1 MPALILC
8 TLMSVYTT
16 VTQAQLTD
24 WLKNYSLGALQHMQ
38 GILSGIENTN
48 YFVTTSQGKY
58 VLTLFEHMGAVEL
71 PYYAQLMAHLAARGF
86 ACPTPVAN
94 CHGEFIGELNGK
106 PALLV
111 TCLLG
116 ESVVHVSPAQCGQVG
131 AALAQLHHAGQ
142 GFTLRMLNPRGPH
155 WWKSY
160 LQLLRRKVASA
171 ELRLIESEIDFQAQ
185 HAHAD
190 LPRGVI
196 HGDLFRD
203 NVLFECI
210 ASVGVDNALQHNNA
224 SAGGG
229 NAAQQHNNANTGSVN
244 DLPGNISSKPGRIG
258 GVIDFYFAGD
268 DALLLDVAVTAN
280 DWCLRPNATLDV
292 DQLAALLRGYRPDNK
307 YSDAEKTAWPILLRA
322 AALRTWLGRLG
333 YNHFPLQGE
342 MTFTKDAGLY
352 QRLLQQHID
361 APIQIDALM

>member
-1 MPALILC
+1 MRRTLLC
-8 TLMSVYTT
+8 ADTLHALMSVYTT
-16 VTQAQLTD
+16 VTRAQLTE
-24 WLKNYSLGALQHMQ
+24 WLKNYSLGELQHMQ

-48 YFVTTSQGKY
+48 YFVTTSRGKY
-58 VLTLFEHMGAVEL
+58 VLTLFEHMGAAEL

-111 TCLLG
+111 TCLSG

-131 AALAQLHHAGQ
+131 TVLAQLHLAGQ
-142 GFTLRMLNPRGPH
+142 GFTQGMLNPRGPH

-160 LQLLRRKVASA
+160 LQLLRRKVSPV

-203 NVLFECI
+203 NVLFER
-210 ASVGVDNALQHNNA
+210 VDNT
-224 SAGGG
+224 GG
-229 NAAQQHNNANTGSVN
+229 VN
-244 DLPGNISSKPGRIG
+244 DLPENISSKHGRIG

-280 DWCLRPNATLDV
+280 DWCLRPNATMNV
-292 DQLAALLRGYRPDNK
+292 DQLTALLRGYRPDNK
-307 YSDAEKTAWPILLRA
+307 YSDAEKMAWPILLRA

-361 APIQIDALM
+361 APIHIAALM

>member
-1 MPALILC
+1 MRRTLLC
-8 TLMSVYTT
+8 GDTLHALMSVYTT
-16 VTQAQLTD
+16 VTRAQLTE
-24 WLKNYSLGALQHMQ
+24 WLKNYSLGDLQHMQ

-48 YFVTTSQGKY
+48 YFVTTSRGKY
-58 VLTLFEHMGAVEL
+58 VLTLFEHMGVAEL

-111 TCLLG
+111 TCLPG
-116 ESVVHVSPAQCGQVG
+116 ESVVHVSPTQCGQVG
-131 AALAQLHHAGQ
+131 TVLAQLHHAGQ
-142 GFTLRMLNPRGPH
+142 GFTQRMLNPRGPH

-160 LQLLRRKVASA
+160 LQLLRSKVAPV
-171 ELRLIESEIDFQAQ
+171 ELRLIESEIHFQAQ

-190 LPRGVI
+190 LPHGVI

-203 NVLFECI
+203 NVLFER
-210 ASVGVDNALQHNNA
+210 VDNT
-224 SAGGG
+224 GG
-229 NAAQQHNNANTGSVN
+229 VN
-244 DLPGNISSKPGRIG
+244 DLPGNMSSKHGRIG

-280 DWCLRPNATLDV
+280 DWCLRPDATLDIE
-292 DQLAALLRGYRPDNK
+292 QLAALLRGYRPDNK

-333 YNHFPLQGE
+333 YNYFPLQGE

-361 APIQIDALM
+361 APIHIDALM

>member
-1 MPALILC
+1 MRRTLLC
-8 TLMSVYTT
+8 GDTLHALMSVYTT
-16 VTQAQLTD
+16 VTRAQLTE
-24 WLKNYSLGALQHMQ
+24 WLKNYSLGDLQHMQ

-48 YFVTTSQGKY
+48 YFVTTSRGKY
-58 VLTLFEHMGAVEL
+58 VLTLFEHMGVAEL

-111 TCLLG
+111 TCLPG
-116 ESVVHVSPAQCGQVG
+116 ESVVHVSTAQCGQVG

-142 GFTLRMLNPRGPH
+142 GFTQRMLNPRGPH

-160 LQLLRRKVASA
+160 LQLLRSKVAPA
-171 ELRLIESEIDFQAQ
+171 ELRLIESEIHFQAQ

-190 LPRGVI
+190 LPHGVI

-203 NVLFECI
+203 NVLFER
-210 ASVGVDNALQHNNA
+210 VDNT
-224 SAGGG
+224 GGV
-229 NAAQQHNNANTGSVN
+229 H
-244 DLPGNISSKPGRIG
+244 DLPGNISSKHGRIG

-280 DWCLRPNATLDV
+280 DWCLRPDATLDIE
-292 DQLAALLRGYRPDNK
+292 QLAALLRGYRPDNK

-333 YNHFPLQGE
+333 YNYFPLQGE

-361 APIQIDALM
+361 APIHIAALM

>member
-1 MPALILC
+1 MRRTLLC
-8 TLMSVYTT
+8 GDTLHALMSVYTT
-16 VTQAQLTD
+16 VTRAQLTE
-24 WLKNYSLGALQHMQ
+24 WLKNYSLGDLQHMQ

-48 YFVTTSQGKY
+48 YFVTTSRGKY
-58 VLTLFEHMGAVEL
+58 VLTLFEHMGVVEL

-111 TCLLG
+111 TCLPG

-131 AALAQLHHAGQ
+131 AVLAQLHHAGQ
-142 GFTLRMLNPRGPH
+142 GFAQRMLNPRGPH

-160 LQLLRRKVASA
+160 LQLLRSKVAPA
-171 ELRLIESEIDFQAQ
+171 ELRLIESEIHFQAQ

-190 LPRGVI
+190 LPHGVI

-203 NVLFECI
+203 NILFER
-210 ASVGVDNALQHNNA
+210 VDNT
-224 SAGGG
+224 GG
-229 NAAQQHNNANTGSVN
+229 VN
-244 DLPGNISSKPGRIG
+244 DLPGNISSKHGRIG

-280 DWCLRPNATLDV
+280 DWCLRPDATLDV
-292 DQLAALLRGYRPDNK
+292 EQLAALLRGYRPDNK

-361 APIQIDALM
+361 APIHIDTLI

>member
-1 MPALILC
+1 
-8 TLMSVYTT
+8 MSVYTT
-16 VTQAQLTD
+16 VTQTQLTE
-24 WLKNYSLGALQHMQ
+24 WLKNYSLGGLQNMQ

-48 YFVTTSQGKY
+48 YFVTTSRGKY
-58 VLTLFEHMGAVEL
+58 VLTLFEHMSAAEL
-71 PYYAQLMAHLAARGF
+71 PYYAQLMAHLASRGF

-94 CHGEFIGELNGK
+94 SHGKFIGELNGK

-111 TCLLG
+111 TCLPG
-116 ESVVHVSPAQCGQVG
+116 ESVVHVSPMQCGQVG

-142 GFTLRMLNPRGPH
+142 GFTQRMLNPRGPH

-160 LQLLRRKVASA
+160 LQLLRRKVTPA

-185 HAHAD
+185 HVHAD

-203 NVLFECI
+203 NVLFER
-210 ASVGVDNALQHNNA
+210 VDNTGSGNALQRNNVN
-224 SAGGG
+224 AGGI
-229 NAAQQHNNANTGSVN
+229 N

>member
-1 MPALILC
+1 MRRTLLC
-8 TLMSVYTT
+8 GDTLHALMSVYTT
-16 VTQAQLTD
+16 VTRAQLTE
-24 WLKNYSLGALQHMQ
+24 WLKNYSLGDLQHMQ

-48 YFVTTSQGKY
+48 YFVTTSRGKY
-58 VLTLFEHMGAVEL
+58 VLTLFEHMGVAEL

-111 TCLLG
+111 TCLPG
-116 ESVVHVSPAQCGQVG
+116 ESVVHVSPTQCGQVG
-131 AALAQLHHAGQ
+131 TVLAQLHHAGQ
-142 GFTLRMLNPRGPH
+142 GFTQRMLNPRGPH

-160 LQLLRRKVASA
+160 LQLLRSKVAPV
-171 ELRLIESEIDFQAQ
+171 ELRLIESEIHFQAQ

-190 LPRGVI
+190 LPHGVI

-203 NVLFECI
+203 NVLFER
-210 ASVGVDNALQHNNA
+210 VDNT
-224 SAGGG
+224 GGV
-229 NAAQQHNNANTGSVN
+229 H
-244 DLPGNISSKPGRIG
+244 DLPGNISSKHGRIG

-280 DWCLRPNATLDV
+280 DWCLRPDATLDIE
-292 DQLAALLRGYRPDNK
+292 QLAALLRGYRPDNK

-333 YNHFPLQGE
+333 YNYFPLQGE

-361 APIQIDALM
+361 APIHIDALM

>member
-1 MPALILC
+1 
-8 TLMSVYTT
+8 
-16 VTQAQLTD
+16 
-24 WLKNYSLGALQHMQ
+24 
-38 GILSGIENTN
+38 
-48 YFVTTSQGKY
+48 
-58 VLTLFEHMGAVEL
+58 HMGVAEL

-94 CHGEFIGELNGK
+94 SHGEFIGELNGK

-111 TCLLG
+111 TCLPG

-131 AALAQLHHAGQ
+131 TVLAQLHHAGQ
-142 GFTLRMLNPRGPH
+142 GFTQRMLNPRGPH

-160 LQLLRRKVASA
+160 LQLLRRKVTPA

-196 HGDLFRD
+196 R
-203 NVLFECI
+203 
-210 ASVGVDNALQHNNA
+210 
-224 SAGGG
+224 
-229 NAAQQHNNANTGSVN
+229 NNANTSGVN
-244 DLPGNISSKPGRIG
+244 DLPGNISSKYGRIG

-280 DWCLRPNATLDV
+280 DWCLRPNATLNV
-292 DQLAALLRGYRPDNK
+292 DQLTALLRGYRPDGK
-307 YSDAEKTAWPILLRA
+307 YSDAEKTAWPVLLRA

-361 APIQIDALM
+361 APIHIATLM

>member
-1 MPALILC
+1 MRRTLLC
-8 TLMSVYTT
+8 GDTLHALMSVYTT
-16 VTQAQLTD
+16 VTRAQLTE
-24 WLKNYSLGALQHMQ
+24 WLKNYSLGDLQHMQ

-58 VLTLFEHMGAVEL
+58 VLTLFEHMGVAEL

-111 TCLLG
+111 TCLPG
-116 ESVVHVSPAQCGQVG
+116 ESVVHVSPTQCGQVG
-131 AALAQLHHAGQ
+131 TVLAQLHHAGQ
-142 GFTLRMLNPRGPH
+142 GFTQRMLNPRGPH

-160 LQLLRRKVASA
+160 LQLLRSKVAPA
-171 ELRLIESEIDFQAQ
+171 ELRLIESEIHFQAQ

-190 LPRGVI
+190 LPHGVI

-203 NVLFECI
+203 NVLFER
-210 ASVGVDNALQHNNA
+210 VDNT
-224 SAGGG
+224 GG
-229 NAAQQHNNANTGSVN
+229 VN
-244 DLPGNISSKPGRIG
+244 DLPGNISSKHGRIG

-280 DWCLRPNATLDV
+280 DWCLRPDATLDV
-292 DQLAALLRGYRPDNK
+292 EQLAALLRGYRPDNK

-361 APIQIDALM
+361 APIHIDALM

>member
-1 MPALILC
+1 MRRTLLC
-8 TLMSVYTT
+8 GDTLHALMSVYTT
-16 VTQAQLTD
+16 VTRAQLTE
-24 WLKNYSLGALQHMQ
+24 WLKNYSLGDLQHMQ

-48 YFVTTSQGKY
+48 YFVTTSRGKY
-58 VLTLFEHMGAVEL
+58 VLTLFEHMGVAEL

-111 TCLLG
+111 TCLPG
-116 ESVVHVSPAQCGQVG
+116 ESVVHVSPTQCGQVG
-131 AALAQLHHAGQ
+131 TVLAQVHHAGQ
-142 GFTLRMLNPRGPH
+142 GFTQRMLNPRGPH

-171 ELRLIESEIDFQAQ
+171 ELRLIESEIHFQAQ

-190 LPRGVI
+190 LPHGVI

-203 NVLFECI
+203 NVLFER
-210 ASVGVDNALQHNNA
+210 VDNT
-224 SAGGG
+224 GG
-229 NAAQQHNNANTGSVN
+229 VN
-244 DLPGNISSKPGRIG
+244 DLPGNISSKHGRIG

-280 DWCLRPNATLDV
+280 DWCLRPDATLDV
-292 DQLAALLRGYRPDNK
+292 EQLAALLRGYRPDNK
-307 YSDAEKTAWPILLRA
+307 YSDAEKTAWPSLLRA

-361 APIQIDALM
+361 APIHIAALM

>member
-1 MPALILC
+1 MRRTLLC
-8 TLMSVYTT
+8 GDTLHALMSVYTT
-16 VTQAQLTD
+16 VTRAQLTE
-24 WLKNYSLGALQHMQ
+24 WLKNYSLGDLQHMQ

-48 YFVTTSQGKY
+48 YFVTTSRGKY
-58 VLTLFEHMGAVEL
+58 VLTLFEHMGVAEL

-111 TCLLG
+111 TCLPG
-116 ESVVHVSPAQCGQVG
+116 ESVVHVSTAQCGQVG

-142 GFTLRMLNPRGPH
+142 GFTQRMLNPRGPH

-160 LQLLRRKVASA
+160 LQLLRSKVAPV
-171 ELRLIESEIDFQAQ
+171 ELRLIESEIHFQAQ

-190 LPRGVI
+190 LPHGVI

-203 NVLFECI
+203 NVLFER
-210 ASVGVDNALQHNNA
+210 VDNT
-224 SAGGG
+224 GG
-229 NAAQQHNNANTGSVN
+229 VN
-244 DLPGNISSKPGRIG
+244 DLPGNMSSKHGRIG

-280 DWCLRPNATLDV
+280 DWCLRPDATLDV
-292 DQLAALLRGYRPDNK
+292 EQLAALLRGYRPDNR

-361 APIQIDALM
+361 APIHIAALM

>member
-1 MPALILC
+1 MRRTLLC
-8 TLMSVYTT
+8 GDTLHALMSVYTT
-16 VTQAQLTD
+16 VTRAQLTE
-24 WLKNYSLGALQHMQ
+24 WLKNYSLGDLQHMQ

-48 YFVTTSQGKY
+48 YFVTTSRGKY
-58 VLTLFEHMGAVEL
+58 VLTLFEHMGVAEL

-111 TCLLG
+111 TCLPG
-116 ESVVHVSPAQCGQVG
+116 ESVVHVSPTQCGQVG
-131 AALAQLHHAGQ
+131 TVLAQLHHAGQ
-142 GFTLRMLNPRGPH
+142 GFTQRMLNPRGPH

-160 LQLLRRKVASA
+160 LQLLRSKVAPA
-171 ELRLIESEIDFQAQ
+171 ELRLIESEIHFQAQ

-190 LPRGVI
+190 LPHGVI

-203 NVLFECI
+203 NVLFER
-210 ASVGVDNALQHNNA
+210 VDNT
-224 SAGGG
+224 GGV
-229 NAAQQHNNANTGSVN
+229 H
-244 DLPGNISSKPGRIG
+244 DLPGNISSKHGRIG

-280 DWCLRPNATLDV
+280 DWCLRPDATLDV
-292 DQLAALLRGYRPDNK
+292 EQLAALLRGYRPDNK

-361 APIQIDALM
+361 APIHIAALM

>member
-1 MPALILC
+1 MRRTLLC
-8 TLMSVYTT
+8 GDTLHALMSVYTT
-16 VTQAQLTD
+16 VTRAQLTE
-24 WLKNYSLGALQHMQ
+24 WLKNYSLGDLQHMQ

-58 VLTLFEHMGAVEL
+58 VLTLFEHMGVAEL

-94 CHGEFIGELNGK
+94 SHGEFIGELNGK

-111 TCLLG
+111 TCLPG
-116 ESVVHVSPAQCGQVG
+116 ESVVHVSTAQCGQVG

-142 GFTLRMLNPRGPH
+142 GFTQRMLNPRGPH

-160 LQLLRRKVASA
+160 LQLLRSKVAPA
-171 ELRLIESEIDFQAQ
+171 ELRLIESEIHFQAQ

-190 LPRGVI
+190 LPHGVI

-203 NVLFECI
+203 NVLFER
-210 ASVGVDNALQHNNA
+210 VDNT
-224 SAGGG
+224 GGV
-229 NAAQQHNNANTGSVN
+229 H
-244 DLPGNISSKPGRIG
+244 DLPGNISSKHGRIG

-280 DWCLRPNATLDV
+280 DWCLRPDATLDV
-292 DQLAALLRGYRPDNK
+292 EQLAALLRGYRPDNK

-333 YNHFPLQGE
+333 YNYFPLQGE

-361 APIQIDALM
+361 APIHIDALM

>member
-1 MPALILC
+1 MRRTLLC
-8 TLMSVYTT
+8 GDTLHALMSVYTT
-16 VTQAQLTD
+16 VTRAQLTE
-24 WLKNYSLGALQHMQ
+24 WLKNYSLGDLQHMQ

-48 YFVTTSQGKY
+48 YFVTTSRGKY
-58 VLTLFEHMGAVEL
+58 VLTLFEHMGVAEL

-94 CHGEFIGELNGK
+94 SHGEFIGELNGK

-111 TCLLG
+111 TCLPG
-116 ESVVHVSPAQCGQVG
+116 ESVVHVSPTQCGQVG
-131 AALAQLHHAGQ
+131 TVLAQLHHAGQ
-142 GFTLRMLNPRGPH
+142 GFTQRMLNPRGPH

-160 LQLLRRKVASA
+160 LQLLRSKVAPA
-171 ELRLIESEIDFQAQ
+171 ELRLIESEIHFQAQ

-190 LPRGVI
+190 LPHGVI

-203 NVLFECI
+203 NVLFER
-210 ASVGVDNALQHNNA
+210 VDNT
-224 SAGGG
+224 GG
-229 NAAQQHNNANTGSVN
+229 VN
-244 DLPGNISSKPGRIG
+244 DLPGNISSKHGRIG

-280 DWCLRPNATLDV
+280 DWCLRPDATLDV
-292 DQLAALLRGYRPDNK
+292 EQLAALLRGYRPDNR

-361 APIQIDALM
+361 APIHIAALM

>member
-1 MPALILC
+1 MRRTLLC
-8 TLMSVYTT
+8 GDTLHALMSVYTT
-16 VTQAQLTD
+16 VTHAQLTE
-24 WLKNYSLGALQHMQ
+24 WLKNYSLGDLQHMQ

-48 YFVTTSQGKY
+48 YFVTTSRGKY
-58 VLTLFEHMGAVEL
+58 VLTLFEHMGVAEL

-111 TCLLG
+111 TCLPG
-116 ESVVHVSPAQCGQVG
+116 ESVVHVSPTQCGQVG
-131 AALAQLHHAGQ
+131 TVLAQLHHAGQ
-142 GFTLRMLNPRGPH
+142 GFTQRMLNPRGPH

-160 LQLLRRKVASA
+160 LQLLRSKVAPV
-171 ELRLIESEIDFQAQ
+171 ELRLIESEIHFQAQ

-190 LPRGVI
+190 LPHGVI

-203 NVLFECI
+203 NVLFER
-210 ASVGVDNALQHNNA
+210 VDNT
-224 SAGGG
+224 GGV
-229 NAAQQHNNANTGSVN
+229 H
-244 DLPGNISSKPGRIG
+244 DLPGNISSKHGRIG

-280 DWCLRPNATLDV
+280 DWCLRPDATLDIE
-292 DQLAALLRGYRPDNK
+292 QLAALLRGYRPDNK

-333 YNHFPLQGE
+333 YNYFPLQGE

-361 APIQIDALM
+361 APIHIDALM

>member
-1 MPALILC
+1 MRRTLLC
-8 TLMSVYTT
+8 GDTLHALMSVYTT
-16 VTQAQLTD
+16 VTRAQLTE
-24 WLKNYSLGALQHMQ
+24 WLKNYSLGDLQHMQ

-48 YFVTTSQGKY
+48 YFVTTSRGKY
-58 VLTLFEHMGAVEL
+58 VLTLFEHMGVAEL

-94 CHGEFIGELNGK
+94 SHGEFIGELNGK

-111 TCLLG
+111 TCLPG
-116 ESVVHVSPAQCGQVG
+116 ESVVHVSTAQCGQVG

-142 GFTLRMLNPRGPH
+142 GFTQRMLNPRGPH

-160 LQLLRRKVASA
+160 LQLLRSKVAPA
-171 ELRLIESEIDFQAQ
+171 ELRLIESEIHFQAQ

-190 LPRGVI
+190 LPHGVI

-203 NVLFECI
+203 NVLFER
-210 ASVGVDNALQHNNA
+210 VDNT
-224 SAGGG
+224 GGV
-229 NAAQQHNNANTGSVN
+229 H
-244 DLPGNISSKPGRIG
+244 DLPGNISSKHGRIG

-280 DWCLRPNATLDV
+280 DWCLRPDATLDIE
-292 DQLAALLRGYRPDNK
+292 QLAALLRGYRPDNK

-333 YNHFPLQGE
+333 YNYFPLQGE

-361 APIQIDALM
+361 APIHIDALM

>member
-1 MPALILC
+1 
-8 TLMSVYTT
+8 MSVYTT
-16 VTQAQLTD
+16 VTQTQLTE
-24 WLKNYSLGALQHMQ
+24 WLKNYSLGDLQHMQ

-48 YFVTTSQGKY
+48 YFVTTSRGKY
-58 VLTLFEHMGAVEL
+58 VLTLFEHMGAAEL
-71 PYYAQLMAHLAARGF
+71 PYYAQLMSHLAGRGF

-94 CHGEFIGELNGK
+94 SHGEFIGELNGK

-111 TCLLG
+111 TCLPG
-116 ESVVHVSPAQCGQVG
+116 ESVVHVSPMQCRQVG

-142 GFTLRMLNPRGPH
+142 GFTQRMLNPRGPH

-160 LQLLRRKVASA
+160 LQLLRRKVTPA

-210 ASVGVDNALQHNNA
+210 ASVGDDKAMHQHNNFN
-224 SAGGG
+224 AGGD
-229 NAAQQHNNANTGSVN
+229 NATQQHNNANTGSAN
-244 DLPGNISSKPGRIG
+244 DLPGNISSKHGRIG

-268 DALLLDVAVTAN
+268 DVLLLDVAVTAN

-307 YSDAEKTAWPILLRA
+307 YSDAEKIAWPILLRA

-361 APIQIDALM
+361 APIHIDALM

>member
-1 MPALILC
+1 
-8 TLMSVYTT
+8 MSVYTT
-16 VTQAQLTD
+16 VTRAQLTE
-24 WLKNYSLGALQHMQ
+24 WLKNYSLGQLQHMQ

-58 VLTLFEHMGAVEL
+58 VLTLFEHMGAAEL
-71 PYYAQLMAHLAARGF
+71 PYYAQLMAYLAGRSF

-106 PALLV
+106 PALMV
-111 TCLLG
+111 TCLPG
-116 ESVVHVSPAQCGQVG
+116 ESVVRVSLAQCGQVG
-131 AALAQLHHAGQ
+131 TVLAQLHLAGQ
-142 GFTLRMLNPRGPH
+142 GFTRRMLNPRGPH

-160 LQLLRRKVASA
+160 LQLLRHKVTPV

-203 NVLFECI
+203 NVLFEH
-210 ASVGVDNALQHNNA
+210 AA

-229 NAAQQHNNANTGSVN
+229 N
-244 DLPGNISSKPGRIG
+244 DLPGNNVLKHGRIG
-258 GVIDFYFAGD
+258 GVIDFYFACD
-268 DALLLDVAVTAN
+268 DVLLLDVAVTAN
-280 DWCLRPNATLDV
+280 DWCLRPDATLDC
-292 DQLAALLRGYRPDNK
+292 DQLAALLRGYRPDSM
-307 YSDAEKTAWPILLRA
+307 YSDAEKVAWPILLRA

-352 QRLLQQHID
+352 QRLLKQHID
-361 APIQIDALM
+361 APVHIDTLI

>member
-1 MPALILC
+1 MRRTLLC
-8 TLMSVYTT
+8 ADTLHALMSVYTT
-16 VTQAQLTD
+16 VTRAQLTE
-24 WLKNYSLGALQHMQ
+24 WLKNYSLGELQHMQ

-48 YFVTTSQGKY
+48 YFVTTSRGKY
-58 VLTLFEHMGAVEL
+58 VLTLFEHMGAAEL
-71 PYYAQLMAHLAARGF
+71 PYYAQLMAYLAGRSF

-111 TCLLG
+111 TCLSG

-131 AALAQLHHAGQ
+131 TVLAQLHLAGQ
-142 GFTLRMLNPRGPH
+142 GFTQGMLNPRGPH

-160 LQLLRRKVASA
+160 LQLLRRKVSPV

-203 NVLFECI
+203 NVLFEHL
-210 ASVGVDNALQHNNA
+210 SSNA
-224 SAGGG
+224 S
-229 NAAQQHNNANTGSVN
+229 
-244 DLPGNISSKPGRIG
+244 
-258 GVIDFYFAGD
+258 GVIDFYFACD
-268 DALLLDVAVTAN
+268 DVLLLDVAVTAN
-280 DWCLRPNATLDV
+280 DWCLRPDATLDV
-292 DQLAALLRGYRPDNK
+292 EQLAALLRGYRPDNK
-307 YSDAEKTAWPILLRA
+307 YSDSEKSAWPILLRA

-361 APIQIDALM
+361 APAHIDMLI

>member
-1 MPALILC
+1 
-8 TLMSVYTT
+8 MSVYTT
-16 VTQAQLTD
+16 VTQTQLTE
-24 WLKNYSLGALQHMQ
+24 WLQNYSLGELQHMQ

-48 YFVTTSQGKY
+48 YFVTTSRGKY
-58 VLTLFEHMGAVEL
+58 VLTLFEHMGAAEL

-94 CHGEFIGELNGK
+94 SHGEFIGELNGK

-111 TCLLG
+111 TCLPG
-116 ESVVHVSPAQCGQVG
+116 ESVVHVSPMQCGQVG
-131 AALAQLHHAGQ
+131 AVLAQLHHAGQ
-142 GFTLRMLNPRGPH
+142 GFTQRMLNPRGPH

-160 LQLLRRKVASA
+160 LQLLRRKVTPA
-171 ELRLIESEIDFQAQ
+171 ELRLIESEIHFQAQ

-190 LPRGVI
+190 LPHGVI

-203 NVLFECI
+203 NVLFEPVVSSGGDK
-210 ASVGVDNALQHNNA
+210 AMHQHNNVN
-224 SAGGG
+224 AGGD
-229 NAAQQHNNANTGSVN
+229 NTAQPHNNVN
-244 DLPGNISSKPGRIG
+244 AGGVSDLPENNLSKYGRIG
-258 GVIDFYFAGD
+258 GVIDFYFACHD
-268 DALLLDVAVTAN
+268 VLLLDVAVTAN
-280 DWCLRPNATLDV
+280 DWCLRPDATLDC
-292 DQLAALLRGYRPDNK
+292 DQLAGLLRGYRPDNK
-307 YSDAEKTAWPILLRA
+307 FSDPEKKAWPILLRA

-361 APIQIDALM
+361 APIHIDALM

>member
-1 MPALILC
+1 MRRTLLC
-8 TLMSVYTT
+8 GDTLHALMSVYTT
-16 VTQAQLTD
+16 VTHAQLTE
-24 WLKNYSLGALQHMQ
+24 WLKNYSLGDLQHMQ

-58 VLTLFEHMGAVEL
+58 VLTLFEHMGVAEL

-94 CHGEFIGELNGK
+94 SHGEFIGELNGK

-111 TCLLG
+111 TCLPG
-116 ESVVHVSPAQCGQVG
+116 ESVVHVSTAQCGQVG

-142 GFTLRMLNPRGPH
+142 GFTQRMLNPRGPH

-160 LQLLRRKVASA
+160 LQLLRSKVAPA
-171 ELRLIESEIDFQAQ
+171 ELRLIESEIHFQAQ

-190 LPRGVI
+190 LPHGVI

-203 NVLFECI
+203 NVLFER
-210 ASVGVDNALQHNNA
+210 VDNT
-224 SAGGG
+224 GGV
-229 NAAQQHNNANTGSVN
+229 H
-244 DLPGNISSKPGRIG
+244 DLPGNISSKHGRIG

-280 DWCLRPNATLDV
+280 DWCLRPDATLDIE
-292 DQLAALLRGYRPDNK
+292 QLAALLRGYRPDNK

-333 YNHFPLQGE
+333 YNYFPLQGE

-361 APIQIDALM
+361 APIHIDALM

>member
-1 MPALILC
+1 MRRTLLC
-8 TLMSVYTT
+8 GDTLHALMSVYTT
-16 VTQAQLTD
+16 VTRAQLTE
-24 WLKNYSLGALQHMQ
+24 WLKNYSLGDLQHMQ

-48 YFVTTSQGKY
+48 YFVTTSRGKY
-58 VLTLFEHMGAVEL
+58 VLTLFEHMGVAEL

-111 TCLLG
+111 TCLPG
-116 ESVVHVSPAQCGQVG
+116 ESVVHVSPTQCGQVG
-131 AALAQLHHAGQ
+131 TVLAQLHHAGQ
-142 GFTLRMLNPRGPH
+142 GFTQRMLNPRGPH

-160 LQLLRRKVASA
+160 LQLLRSKVAPV
-171 ELRLIESEIDFQAQ
+171 ELRLIESEIHFQAQ

-190 LPRGVI
+190 LPHGVI

-203 NVLFECI
+203 NVLFER
-210 ASVGVDNALQHNNA
+210 VDNT
-224 SAGGG
+224 GG
-229 NAAQQHNNANTGSVN
+229 VN
-244 DLPGNISSKPGRIG
+244 DLPGNISSKHGRIG

-280 DWCLRPNATLDV
+280 DWCLRPDATLDV
-292 DQLAALLRGYRPDNK
+292 EQLAALLRGYRPDNK

-361 APIQIDALM
+361 APIHIAALM

>member
-1 MPALILC
+1 
-8 TLMSVYTT
+8 MSVYTT
-16 VTQAQLTD
+16 VTQTQLTE
-24 WLKNYSLGALQHMQ
+24 WLKNYSLGELQHMQ

-58 VLTLFEHMGAVEL
+58 VLTLFEHMGAAEL
-71 PYYAQLMAHLAARGF
+71 PYYAQLMSHLAGRGF

-94 CHGEFIGELNGK
+94 CYGQFIGELNGK

-111 TCLLG
+111 TCLPG
-116 ESVVHVSPAQCGQVG
+116 ESVVHVSPMQCGQVG

-142 GFTLRMLNPRGPH
+142 GFTQRMLNPRGPH

-160 LQLLRRKVASA
+160 LQLLRRKVSPA
-171 ELRLIESEIDFQAQ
+171 ELRLIESEIHFQAQ
-185 HAHAD
+185 HAHTD

-203 NVLFECI
+203 NVLFER
-210 ASVGVDNALQHNNA
+210 VDNT
-224 SAGGG
+224 GG
-229 NAAQQHNNANTGSVN
+229 VN
-244 DLPGNISSKPGRIG
+244 DSPGNISSKHGRIG

-280 DWCLRPNATLDV
+280 DWCLRPDATLDV
-292 DQLAALLRGYRPDNK
+292 EQLAALLRGYRPDNK
-307 YSDAEKTAWPILLRA
+307 YSDAEKSAWPILLRA

-352 QRLLQQHID
+352 QGLLQQHIH
-361 APIQIDALM
+361 APIHINTLI

>member
-1 MPALILC
+1 
-8 TLMSVYTT
+8 
-16 VTQAQLTD
+16 
-24 WLKNYSLGALQHMQ
+24 
-38 GILSGIENTN
+38 
-48 YFVTTSQGKY
+48 
-58 VLTLFEHMGAVEL
+58 
-71 PYYAQLMAHLAARGF
+71 
-86 ACPTPVAN
+86 
-94 CHGEFIGELNGK
+94 LNGK

-111 TCLLG
+111 TCLPG
-116 ESVVHVSPAQCGQVG
+116 ESVAQVSPAQCGQVG
-131 AALAQLHHAGQ
+131 AVLAQLHHAGQ
-142 GFTLRMLNPRGPH
+142 GFTQRMLNPRGPH

-160 LQLLRRKVASA
+160 LQLLRRKVTPT

-203 NVLFECI
+203 NVLFER
-210 ASVGVDNALQHNNA
+210 VDNA
-224 SAGGG
+224 
-229 NAAQQHNNANTGSVN
+229 GSTN
-244 DLPGNISSKPGRIG
+244 DLPGNISSKYGRIG

-307 YSDAEKTAWPILLRA
+307 FSDAEKTAWPILLRA

-361 APIQIDALM
+361 APIHIDALM

>member
-1 MPALILC
+1 MRRTLLC
-8 TLMSVYTT
+8 GDTLHALMSVYTT
-16 VTQAQLTD
+16 VTRAQLTE
-24 WLKNYSLGALQHMQ
+24 WLKNYSLGDLQHMQ

-48 YFVTTSQGKY
+48 YFVTTSRGKY
-58 VLTLFEHMGAVEL
+58 VLTLFEHMGVAEL

-111 TCLLG
+111 TCLPG
-116 ESVVHVSPAQCGQVG
+116 ESVVHVSPTQCGQVG

-142 GFTLRMLNPRGPH
+142 GFTQRMLNPRGPH

-160 LQLLRRKVASA
+160 LQLLRSKVAPA
-171 ELRLIESEIDFQAQ
+171 ELRLIESEIHFQAQ

-190 LPRGVI
+190 LPHGVI

-203 NVLFECI
+203 NVLFER
-210 ASVGVDNALQHNNA
+210 VDNT
-224 SAGGG
+224 GGV
-229 NAAQQHNNANTGSVN
+229 H
-244 DLPGNISSKPGRIG
+244 DLPGNISSKHGRIG

-280 DWCLRPNATLDV
+280 DWCLRPDATLDV
-292 DQLAALLRGYRPDNK
+292 EQLAALLRGYRPDNK

-361 APIQIDALM
+361 APIHIAALM

>member
-1 MPALILC
+1 
-8 TLMSVYTT
+8 MSVYTT
-16 VTQAQLTD
+16 VTRAQLTE
-24 WLKNYSLGALQHMQ
+24 WLKNYSLGELQHMQ

-58 VLTLFEHMGAVEL
+58 VLTLFEHMGAAEL

-94 CHGEFIGELNGK
+94 CHGQFIGELNGK

-116 ESVVHVSPAQCGQVG
+116 ESVVHVTSAQCGQVG

-142 GFTLRMLNPRGPH
+142 GFGQRMLNPRGPH
-155 WWKSY
+155 WWKKYS
-160 LQLLRRKVASA
+160 QLLRRKITSA
-171 ELRLIESEIDFQAQ
+171 ELGLIESEIDFQAR
-185 HAHAD
+185 HAHAH
-190 LPRGVI
+190 LPHGVI

-203 NVLFECI
+203 NVLFEH
-210 ASVGVDNALQHNNA
+210 AA

-229 NAAQQHNNANTGSVN
+229 N
-244 DLPGNISSKPGRIG
+244 DLPGNNVLKHGRIG
-258 GVIDFYFAGD
+258 GVIDFYFACD
-268 DALLLDVAVTAN
+268 DVLLLDVAVTAN
-280 DWCLRPNATLDV
+280 DWCLRPDATLDC
-292 DQLAALLRGYRPDNK
+292 DQLAALLRGYRPDSM
-307 YSDAEKTAWPILLRA
+307 YSDAEKVAWPILLRA

-361 APIQIDALM
+361 APIHIDTLI

>member
-1 MPALILC
+1 MRRTLLC
-8 TLMSVYTT
+8 GDTLHALMSVYTT
-16 VTQAQLTD
+16 VTRAQLTE
-24 WLKNYSLGALQHMQ
+24 WLKNYSLGDLQHMQ

-48 YFVTTSQGKY
+48 YFVTTSRGKY
-58 VLTLFEHMGAVEL
+58 VLTLFEHMGVVEL

-111 TCLLG
+111 TCLPG

-131 AALAQLHHAGQ
+131 AVLAQLHHAGQ
-142 GFTLRMLNPRGPH
+142 GFAQRMLNPRGPH

-160 LQLLRRKVASA
+160 LQLLRSKVAPA
-171 ELRLIESEIDFQAQ
+171 ELRLIESEIHFQAQ

-190 LPRGVI
+190 LPHGVI

-203 NVLFECI
+203 NFLFER
-210 ASVGVDNALQHNNA
+210 VDNT
-224 SAGGG
+224 GG
-229 NAAQQHNNANTGSVN
+229 VN
-244 DLPGNISSKPGRIG
+244 DLPGNISSKHGRIG

-280 DWCLRPNATLDV
+280 DWCLRPDATLDV
-292 DQLAALLRGYRPDNK
+292 EQLAALLRGYRPDNK

-322 AALRTWLGRLG
+322 AALGTWLGRLG

-361 APIQIDALM
+361 APIHIDTLI

>member
-1 MPALILC
+1 MRRTLLC
-8 TLMSVYTT
+8 GDTLHALMSVYTT
-16 VTQAQLTD
+16 VTRAQLTE
-24 WLKNYSLGALQHMQ
+24 WLKNYSLGDLQHMQ

-58 VLTLFEHMGAVEL
+58 VLTLFEHMGVAEL

-94 CHGEFIGELNGK
+94 SHGEFIGELNGK

-111 TCLLG
+111 TCLPG
-116 ESVVHVSPAQCGQVG
+116 ESVVHVSTAQCGQVG

-142 GFTLRMLNPRGPH
+142 GFTQRMLNPRGPH

-160 LQLLRRKVASA
+160 LQLLRSKVAPV
-171 ELRLIESEIDFQAQ
+171 ELRLIESEIHFQAQ

-190 LPRGVI
+190 LPHGVI

-203 NVLFECI
+203 NVLFER
-210 ASVGVDNALQHNNA
+210 VDNT
-224 SAGGG
+224 GGV
-229 NAAQQHNNANTGSVN
+229 H
-244 DLPGNISSKPGRIG
+244 DLPGNISSKHGRIG

-280 DWCLRPNATLDV
+280 DWCLRPDATLDIE
-292 DQLAALLRGYRPDNK
+292 QLAALLRGYRPDNK

-333 YNHFPLQGE
+333 YNYFPLQGE

-361 APIQIDALM
+361 APIHIAALM

>member
-1 MPALILC
+1 MRRTLLC
-8 TLMSVYTT
+8 GDTLHALMSVYTT
-16 VTQAQLTD
+16 VTRAQLTE
-24 WLKNYSLGALQHMQ
+24 WLKNYSLGDLQHMQ

-58 VLTLFEHMGAVEL
+58 VLTLFEHMGVAEL
-71 PYYAQLMAHLAARGF
+71 PYYAQLMAHLAGRGF

-111 TCLLG
+111 TCLSG

-131 AALAQLHHAGQ
+131 TVLAQLHHVGQ
-142 GFTLRMLNPRGPH
+142 GFTKRMLNPRGPH

-160 LQLLRRKVASA
+160 LQLLRSKVAPA
-171 ELRLIESEIDFQAQ
+171 ELRLIESEIHFQAQ

-190 LPRGVI
+190 LPHGVI

-203 NVLFECI
+203 NVLFER
-210 ASVGVDNALQHNNA
+210 VDNT
-224 SAGGG
+224 GGV
-229 NAAQQHNNANTGSVN
+229 H
-244 DLPGNISSKPGRIG
+244 DLPGNISSKHGRIG

-280 DWCLRPNATLDV
+280 DWCLRPDATLDV
-292 DQLAALLRGYRPDNK
+292 EQLAALLRGYRPDNR

-333 YNHFPLQGE
+333 YNYFPLQGE

-361 APIQIDALM
+361 APIHIDALM

>member
-1 MPALILC
+1 MRRTLLC
-8 TLMSVYTT
+8 GDTLHALMSVYTT
-16 VTQAQLTD
+16 VTRAQLTE
-24 WLKNYSLGALQHMQ
+24 WLKNYSLGDLQHMQ

-48 YFVTTSQGKY
+48 YFVTTSRGKY
-58 VLTLFEHMGAVEL
+58 VLTLFEHMGVAEL

-94 CHGEFIGELNGK
+94 CHGQFIGELNGK

-111 TCLLG
+111 TCLPG

-131 AALAQLHHAGQ
+131 TVLAQLHHAGQ
-142 GFTLRMLNPRGPH
+142 GFTQRMLNPRGPH

-160 LQLLRRKVASA
+160 LQLLRSKVAPA
-171 ELRLIESEIDFQAQ
+171 ELRLIESEIHFQAQ

-190 LPRGVI
+190 LPHGVI

-203 NVLFECI
+203 NILFER
-210 ASVGVDNALQHNNA
+210 VDNT
-224 SAGGG
+224 GG
-229 NAAQQHNNANTGSVN
+229 VN
-244 DLPGNISSKPGRIG
+244 DLPGNISSKHGRIG

-280 DWCLRPNATLDV
+280 DWCLRPDATLDV
-292 DQLAALLRGYRPDNK
+292 EQLAALLRGYRPDNK
-307 YSDAEKTAWPILLRA
+307 YSNAEKSAWPILLRA

-333 YNHFPLQGE
+333 YNYFPLQGE

-361 APIQIDALM
+361 APAHIDTLI

>member
-1 MPALILC
+1 
-8 TLMSVYTT
+8 MSVYTT
-16 VTQAQLTD
+16 VTQTQLTE
-24 WLKNYSLGALQHMQ
+24 WLQNYSLGALQHMQ

-58 VLTLFEHMGAVEL
+58 VLTLFEHMSAAEL

-94 CHGEFIGELNGK
+94 SHGEFIGELNGK

-111 TCLLG
+111 TCLPG
-116 ESVVHVSPAQCGQVG
+116 ESVVHVSPMQCGQVG

-142 GFTLRMLNPRGPH
+142 GFTQRMLNPRGPH

-160 LQLLRRKVASA
+160 LQLLRRKVTPA

-203 NVLFECI
+203 NVLFER
-210 ASVGVDNALQHNNA
+210 VDNAG
-224 SAGGG
+224 SG
-229 NAAQQHNNANTGSVN
+229 NALQRNNANTSGVN
-244 DLPGNISSKPGRIG
+244 DLPGNISSKYGRIG

-268 DALLLDVAVTAN
+268 DVLLLDVAVTAN
-280 DWCLRPNATLDV
+280 DWCLRPNATLNV
-292 DQLAALLRGYRPDNK
+292 DQLTALLRGYRPDGK
-307 YSDAEKTAWPILLRA
+307 YSDAEKTAWPVLLRA

-361 APIQIDALM
+361 APIHIDALM

>member
-1 MPALILC
+1 
-8 TLMSVYTT
+8 MSVYTT
-16 VTQAQLTD
+16 VTQTQLTE
-24 WLKNYSLGALQHMQ
+24 WLQNYSLGALQNMQ

-58 VLTLFEHMGAVEL
+58 VLTLFEHMGAAEL

-94 CHGEFIGELNGK
+94 SHGEFIGELNGK

-111 TCLLG
+111 TCLPG

-131 AALAQLHHAGQ
+131 AVLAQLHHAGQ
-142 GFTLRMLNPRGPH
+142 GFTQRMLNPRGPH

-160 LQLLRRKVASA
+160 LQLLRRKVTPT

-203 NVLFECI
+203 NVLFER
-210 ASVGVDNALQHNNA
+210 VDNA
-224 SAGGG
+224 
-229 NAAQQHNNANTGSVN
+229 GSTN
-244 DLPGNISSKPGRIG
+244 DLPGNISSKYGRIG

-292 DQLAALLRGYRPDNK
+292 DQLAALLRGYRPDGK

-361 APIQIDALM
+361 APIHIDALM

>member
-1 MPALILC
+1 MRRTLLC
-8 TLMSVYTT
+8 GDTLHALMSVYTT
-16 VTQAQLTD
+16 VTRAQLTE
-24 WLKNYSLGALQHMQ
+24 WLKNYSLGDLQHMQ

-48 YFVTTSQGKY
+48 YFVTTSRGKY
-58 VLTLFEHMGAVEL
+58 VLTLFEHMGVVEL

-111 TCLLG
+111 TCLPG

-131 AALAQLHHAGQ
+131 AVLAQLHHAGQ
-142 GFTLRMLNPRGPH
+142 GFAQRMLNPRGPH

-160 LQLLRRKVASA
+160 LQLLRSKVAPA
-171 ELRLIESEIDFQAQ
+171 ELRLIESEIHFQAQ

-203 NVLFECI
+203 NVLFEHFSSS
-210 ASVGVDNALQHNNA
+210 AS
-224 SAGGG
+224 
-229 NAAQQHNNANTGSVN
+229 
-244 DLPGNISSKPGRIG
+244 
-258 GVIDFYFAGD
+258 GVIDFYFACD
-268 DALLLDVAVTAN
+268 DVLLLDVAVTAN
-280 DWCLRPNATLDV
+280 DWCLRPDATLDV
-292 DQLAALLRGYRPDNK
+292 EQLAALLRGYRPNNK
-307 YSDAEKTAWPILLRA
+307 YSDVEKTAWPILLRA

-352 QRLLQQHID
+352 QRLLQQHIH
-361 APIQIDALM
+361 APIHIDTLI

>member
-1 MPALILC
+1 MRRTLLC
-8 TLMSVYTT
+8 GDTLHALMSVYTT
-16 VTQAQLTD
+16 VTRAQLTE
-24 WLKNYSLGALQHMQ
+24 WLKNYSLGDLQHMQ

-48 YFVTTSQGKY
+48 YFVTTSRGKY
-58 VLTLFEHMGAVEL
+58 VLTLFEHMGVAEL

-111 TCLLG
+111 TCLPG
-116 ESVVHVSPAQCGQVG
+116 ESVVHVSPTQCGQVG
-131 AALAQLHHAGQ
+131 TVLAQLHHAGQ
-142 GFTLRMLNPRGPH
+142 GFTQRMLNPRGPH

-160 LQLLRRKVASA
+160 LQLLRSKVAPV
-171 ELRLIESEIDFQAQ
+171 ELRLIESEIHFQAQ

-190 LPRGVI
+190 LPHGVI

-203 NVLFECI
+203 NVLFER
-210 ASVGVDNALQHNNA
+210 VDNT
-224 SAGGG
+224 GG
-229 NAAQQHNNANTGSVN
+229 VN
-244 DLPGNISSKPGRIG
+244 DLPGNMSSKHGRIG

-280 DWCLRPNATLDV
+280 DWCLRPDATLDV
-292 DQLAALLRGYRPDNK
+292 EQLAALLRGYRPDNR

-361 APIQIDALM
+361 APIHIAALM